1 MNKWVYSFGS
11 GSSDGNSKL
20 RDLLG
25 GKGANLA
32 EMDNIGIPVPPGF
45 TITTEVCNYFY
56 NNKQNYPE
64 ELGHQLLD
72 ALRQIEQTTGMKFG
86 DKNSPLLLSVRSGAR
101 ASMP

>member
-32 EMDNIGIPVPPGF
+32 EMDNIGQV
-45 TITTEVCNYFY
+45 
-56 NNKQNYPE
+56 
-64 ELGHQLLD
+64 
-72 ALRQIEQTTGMKFG
+72 
-86 DKNSPLLLSVRSGAR
+86 SPLLQKFVIISITINKIILRN
-101 ASMP
+101 